1 LVYGFISADT
11 SLNKMKP
18 ASIVAMR
25 PNVTQEDAVREFS
38 SRGLSSMY
46 WRMTAGRL
54 QRIAEAYVPYQ
65 FYEVSYVMARAP
77 QTRLFAM
84 EVVDGSLDLF
94 EFPQLPSRQQLV
106 TMDKRNCVE
115 PSLSVGAADDLL
127 REKALRIIFQQGF
140 FKVREASLH
149 FSRKPDIVHLPYW
162 LGFYASGG
170 IVRCRVMDAVRR
182 RVEGAKASAF
192 FEQWL
197 AA

>member
-1 LVYGFISADT
+1 
-11 SLNKMKP
+11 
-18 ASIVAMR
+18 
-25 PNVTQEDAVREFS
+25 
-38 SRGLSSMY
+38 MY

-54 QRIAEAYVPYQ
+54 QRIADAYVPYQ

-77 QTRLFAM
+77 QTRLFATD
-84 EVVDGSLDLF
+84 VVDGSLDLF
-94 EFPQLPSRQQLV
+94 EFPQLPSRPQLV
-106 TMDKRNCVE
+106 TMDTRNRVE
-115 PSLSVGAADDLL
+115 PSLSGSAADDLL
-127 REKALRIIFQQGF
+127 REKVLRIIFQQGF

-162 LGFYASGG
+162 LGFYDSGG

-197 AA
+197 AS